1 MQMVKR
7 NEAQVFERINEL
19 TMLKGM
25 FSDGPYHD
33 VKSLGRQPFPERQ
46 RNTDYVSKWILNET
60 QKSLSTA
67 INCRGALSE

>member
-1 MQMVKR
+1 
-7 NEAQVFERINEL
+7 
-19 TMLKGM
+19 MLKGM